1 MANIDIGQIA
11 ERIRGYGGPPVKLM
25 EVCGTHTQAVFRT
38 GIRGM
43 LPPSIQL
50 LSGPGCPVCV
60 TPAGYLDRA
69 AELSKE
75 PDTVL
80 CTFGDML
87 RVPGN
92 FGTLLE
98 AKAAGGDVRMLYAPM
113 TALDWAKAE
122 PGREFVLT
130 AVGFETTLPVYALL
144 VQRMREDNVK
154 NLRLLVC
161 AKALLP
167 ALEWICENNPDI
179 DGFIG
184 PGHVSAILGSD
195 AYLALCAR
203 RRIPLAVAGF
213 SYEHILAAIYDL
225 LEQHKNGTAQVRN
238 LYPGTVTKEGNPS
251 ALALIGNCFIKTGSV
266 WRGLGGIEGS
276 AYALK
281 EEYREYDAGAYDT
294 VRDASPKTGC
304 LCGRVIIGRAQPA
317 DCPHFRKAC
326 TPMTPLGPCM
336 VTGEGACGIWHAN
349 AANA

>member
-1 MANIDIGQIA
+1 MDSKIEALA
-11 ERIRGYGGPPVKLM
+11 ERIRTYDGPPVKFM

-69 AELSKE
+69 VEFSKT
-75 PDTVL
+75 PNTTL
-80 CTFGDML
+80 CTFGDMM

-92 FGTLLE
+92 SGTLLE

-122 PGREFVLT
+122 PEREFVLT

-144 VQRMREDNVK
+144 LQRMREDNVH
-154 NLRLLVC
+154 NLRLLLC
-161 AKALLP
+161 AKALMP
-167 ALEWICENNPDI
+167 ALDWICVNNPDI

-195 AYLALCAR
+195 AYLELCTR
-203 RRIPLAVAGF
+203 YRIPLAIGGF

-225 LEQHKNGTAQVRN
+225 MEQHKNGTAHVRN
-238 LYPGTVTKEGNPS
+238 LYPGTVTKEGNSS
-251 ALALIGNCFIKTGSV
+251 ALALIDQYFMHHGSV
-266 WRGLGGIEGS
+266 WRGLGSIEGS
-276 AYALK
+276 AYALR
-281 EEYREYDAGAYDT
+281 EEYREYDAGGYDT

-304 LCGRVIIGRAQPA
+304 LCGRVIIGRAQPT
-317 DCPHFRKAC
+317 DCPHFKKAC

-336 VTGEGACGIWHAN
+336 VTSEGACGIWHAH
-349 AANA
+349 AVDA